1 MKRVDLAFTGR
12 KSACFTSNSGIRC
25 LYWGPKPQ
33 KRRILMD
40 WAKVILVI
48 VSVAASIAASA
59 LDDDSK
65 D

>member
-1 MKRVDLAFTGR
+1 LICPLRGENQPVLA
-12 KSACFTSNSGIRC
+12 
-25 LYWGPKPQ
+25 Q
-33 KRRILMD
+33 KFRIFAVFQALNLNRRRIPMD